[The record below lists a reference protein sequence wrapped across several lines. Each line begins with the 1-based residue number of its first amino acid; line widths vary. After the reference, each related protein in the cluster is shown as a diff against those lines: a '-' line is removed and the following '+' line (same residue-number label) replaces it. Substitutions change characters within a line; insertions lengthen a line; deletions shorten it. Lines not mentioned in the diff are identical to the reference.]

1 MIANGDEVYLD
12 ECFYRKSDN
21 VIAGSAMTML
31 KGVKNLV
38 SFGLSL
44 EQAVQMSSLN
54 PARIMKQEHLGLIAP
69 GYDADLVVFDKNF
82 NNLYTIIGGV
92 LYHKG
97 KKLCA

>member
-1 MIANGDEVYLD
+1 
-12 ECFYRKSDN
+12 
-21 VIAGSAMTML
+21 
-31 KGVKNLV
+31 
-38 SFGLSL
+38 
-44 EQAVQMSSLN
+44 
-54 PARIMKQEHLGLIAP
+54 MKQEHLGLIAP